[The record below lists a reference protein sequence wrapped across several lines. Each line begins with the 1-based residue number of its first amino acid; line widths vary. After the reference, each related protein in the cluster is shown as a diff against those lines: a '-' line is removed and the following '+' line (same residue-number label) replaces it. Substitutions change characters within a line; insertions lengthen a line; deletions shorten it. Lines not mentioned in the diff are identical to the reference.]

1 MRFPGV
7 CLRFVANALRPNKF
21 MESAVIDTLFLIAA
35 KWPPEYGGPGLYY
48 KRHIRH
54 LEKIARHVRIVAWSR
69 GGVIDLGDASPNASA
84 IAMKSPRGRLAAHVA
99 GLRLAARLL
108 WETRTTG
115 RRCAIL
121 FTGGSISIGWRPVAI
136 AMGALGVPVIVEN
149 VLQGADDGDSLLQ
162 ARGRWLTHAAARRL
176 RSFCPVSSGL
186 ASAVRASFPQSPA
199 VQLPYGVDLDRY
211 AEPSAQQRA
220 TARAAIG
227 GPGDGVVAVC
237 FGALHER
244 KGQLPLVDAWLQW
257 VERGRR
263 FDSRLF
269 LVGPPSD
276 ADYVASIKHRLAAA
290 PVEAARTVTLTG
302 FCQDTATYLRAAD
315 VYLSAARAEGLPIS
329 IVEALATG
337 VPVVCRALQGVT
349 DDFIHGQAVTAVV
362 DWNPHDVGKALD
374 ALSAGDVRSRASG
387 DARAVAEERFDIA
400 KRLAAIHR
408 LLMESTP
415 PTFPAV

>member
-1 MRFPGV
+1 MAARLTDLV
-7 CLRFVANALRPNKF
+7 IVA
-21 MESAVIDTLFLIAA
+21 S
-35 KWPPEYGGPGLYY
+35 KWPPEYGGPGIYYNRNLARVAALADRLHVIAWNKVTPPVVDESVTHAPAISMPASSSWLGRRLRGMRLALLLYRLLRT
-48 KRHIRH
+48 KRHSSG
-54 LEKIARHVRIVAWSR
+54 IVFI
-69 GGVIDLGDASPNASA
+69 GG
-84 IAMKSPRGRLAAHVA
+84 
-99 GLRLAARLL
+99 
-108 WETRTTG
+108 E
-115 RRCAIL
+115 
-121 FTGGSISIGWRPVAI
+121 ISIGWRPVAI

-290 PVEAARTVTLTG
+290 AVEAARTVTLTG

-387 DARAVAEERFDIA
+387 DARVVAEERFDIA

>member
-1 MRFPGV
+1 MAARLTDLV
-7 CLRFVANALRPNKF
+7 IVA
-21 MESAVIDTLFLIAA
+21 S
-35 KWPPEYGGPGLYY
+35 KWPPEYGGPGIYYNRNLARVAALADRLHVIAWNKVTPPVVDESVTHAPAISMPASSSWLGRRLRGMRLALLLYRLLRT
-48 KRHIRH
+48 KRHSSG
-54 LEKIARHVRIVAWSR
+54 IVFI
-69 GGVIDLGDASPNASA
+69 GG
-84 IAMKSPRGRLAAHVA
+84 
-99 GLRLAARLL
+99 
-108 WETRTTG
+108 E
-115 RRCAIL
+115 
-121 FTGGSISIGWRPVAI
+121 ISIGWRPVAI

-211 AEPSAQQRA
+211 GEPSAQQRA